1 MPVVRRGM
9 LPTGPG
15 SGAGSQRL
23 HSGDDELRH
32 GERAN
37 RDPCRGGCLVEL
49 VAALVAGTRRGD
61 SPVRWEEVVEDNPLE
76 SRMHLSTDGTGI
88 PMRKEETGGVRGKHE
103 DGGLEEQESQAGGDL
118 RRRGPGSGDRRVP

>member
-1 MPVVRRGM
+1 
-9 LPTGPG
+9 
-15 SGAGSQRL
+15 
-23 HSGDDELRH
+23 
-32 GERAN
+32 
-37 RDPCRGGCLVEL
+37 
-49 VAALVAGTRRGD
+49 
-61 SPVRWEEVVEDNPLE
+61 VEDNPLE